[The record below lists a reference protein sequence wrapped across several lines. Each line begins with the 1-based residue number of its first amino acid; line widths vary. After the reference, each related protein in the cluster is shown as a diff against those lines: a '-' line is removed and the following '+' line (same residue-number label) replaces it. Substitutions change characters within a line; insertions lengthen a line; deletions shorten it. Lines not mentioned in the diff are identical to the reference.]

1 MVWSHFLREID
12 GRTTVDLEVSFRGRS
27 ATLTAHADPMALGP
41 EWLSAF
47 LKDRSGFRKL
57 IVPDSA
63 FDLAMLMP
71 RGPDWPVL
79 YQAWLEAA
87 GLNEDKLLYLD
98 VALNNLEAFEAD
110 LLRVYQGVD
119 AREWFTGG
127 LSSRR
132 VAVLVGDLAK
142 RPETLIGAELKKIV
156 NPLTFGEIML
166 ATSVAAVDG
175 KAHPVFMTHEQRD
188 LERLER
194 ESIARIQ
201 ARGLSA

>member
-1 MVWSHFLREID
+1 MWSHFLREID

-27 ATLTAHADPMALGP
+27 ATLTAHADPMSLGP

-47 LKDRSGFRKL
+47 LKDRSGFKKL
-57 IVPDSA
+57 IVPDSV

-71 RGPDWPVL
+71 RGPDWSVL

-110 LLRVYQGVD
+110 LLRIHQIDVC
-119 AREWFTGG
+119 EWFTGG
-127 LSSRR
+127 VSSRR

-156 NPLTFGEIML
+156 NPLSFGEIML

-188 LERLER
+188 LERQER

>member
-57 IVPDSA
+57 IVPDSV

-71 RGPDWPVL
+71 RGSDWSVL
-79 YQAWLEAA
+79 YQTWLEAA
-87 GLNEDKLLYLD
+87 GLDEEKLLYLD
-98 VALNNLEAFEAD
+98 VALNNLEALEAD
-110 LLRVYQGVD
+110 LLRIHQIDV
-119 AREWFTGG
+119 REWFSGG

-142 RPETLIGAELKKIV
+142 RPETLVGAELKKIV

-188 LERLER
+188 LERQER
-194 ESIARIQ
+194 ESIARMQ